1 MLSLNLSLCNTNILI
16 AGIYKSPTF
25 NIRNFSDIM
34 YNTFNNLAHRNM
46 FIVGD
51 FNINLHSHHNNITK
65 YFIDTFYSMNFI
77 PLITKSTHFYSNGNS
92 LIDNIFTNFNK
103 HLIYNGILITD
114 ISDHLPIFSIFDLL
128 KNKTNDTPIFKYIRN
143 HSQNNILKLNL
154 SLQKVDWTDIYSCS
168 NINIAFNHF
177 IKIFTKFYNICC
189 PLKKIKNKRYI
200 NNKPWITKS
209 LLKCIH
215 KKNKLYKKTIIN
227 SNLDMEYKNYK
238 NCLSKILKK
247 CEQNYY
253 SGKLKTN
260 NIKNTWRVLN
270 NLMKNTNKNTID
282 MNNNKS
288 DSENSNNFN
297 KYFTSIGAEINNSFN
312 DPYSDRLT
320 NITSNTSSIFFE
332 PVTVTEIENIV
343 HKCSDKF
350 SNDSHGFNL
359 YLLRRIITSISHIIM
374 YLFNLSIN
382 AGIFPDILKTSKVI
396 VIYKKHNRSI
406 IVRFLLHPNSL
417 NFLRN

>member
-1 MLSLNLSLCNTNILI
+1 
-16 AGIYKSPTF
+16 
-25 NIRNFSDIM
+25 
-34 YNTFNNLAHRNM
+34 
-46 FIVGD
+46 
-51 FNINLHSHHNNITK
+51 
-65 YFIDTFYSMNFI
+65 
-77 PLITKSTHFYSNGNS
+77 
-92 LIDNIFTNFNK
+92 
-103 HLIYNGILITD
+103 
-114 ISDHLPIFSIFDLL
+114 
-128 KNKTNDTPIFKYIRN
+128 
-143 HSQNNILKLNL
+143 
-154 SLQKVDWTDIYSCS
+154 
-168 NINIAFNHF
+168 
-177 IKIFTKFYNICC
+177 
-189 PLKKIKNKRYI
+189 
-200 NNKPWITKS
+200 
-209 LLKCIH
+209 
-215 KKNKLYKKTIIN
+215 
-227 SNLDMEYKNYK
+227 MEYKNYK

-270 NLMKNTNKNTID
+270 NTMKNTNKNTIN

-374 YLFNLSIN
+374 YLF
-382 AGIFPDILKTSKVI
+382 
-396 VIYKKHNRSI
+396 YKCRYIS
-406 IVRFLLHPNSL
+406 
-417 NFLRN
+417 

>member
-1 MLSLNLSLCNTNILI
+1 
-16 AGIYKSPTF
+16 
-25 NIRNFSDIM
+25 
-34 YNTFNNLAHRNM
+34 
-46 FIVGD
+46 
-51 FNINLHSHHNNITK
+51 
-65 YFIDTFYSMNFI
+65 MNFI

-114 ISDHLPIFSIFDLL
+114 ISDHLPILSIFDLL
-128 KNKTNDTPIFKYIRN
+128 KNKTFNNDTPIFKYIRN

-154 SLQKVDWTDIYSCS
+154 SLQKIDRTDIYSCS
-168 NINIAFNHF
+168 NINIDFNHF
-177 IKIFTKFYNICC
+177 INIFTKFYNICC

-238 NCLSKILKK
+238 NCLSTILKK
-247 CEQNYY
+247 CENNYY

-260 NIKNTWRVLN
+260 NINNTWRVLN
-270 NLMKNTNKNTID
+270 NLMKNTNKNTIN

-320 NITSNTSSIFFE
+320 NITSNPSSIFFE
-332 PVTVTEIENIV
+332 PVTVT
-343 HKCSDKF
+343 
-350 SNDSHGFNL
+350 
-359 YLLRRIITSISHIIM
+359 
-374 YLFNLSIN
+374 
-382 AGIFPDILKTSKVI
+382 
-396 VIYKKHNRSI
+396 
-406 IVRFLLHPNSL
+406 
-417 NFLRN
+417 

>member
-1 MLSLNLSLCNTNILI
+1 
-16 AGIYKSPTF
+16 
-25 NIRNFSDIM
+25 
-34 YNTFNNLAHRNM
+34 
-46 FIVGD
+46 
-51 FNINLHSHHNNITK
+51 
-65 YFIDTFYSMNFI
+65 MNFI

-215 KKNKLYKKTIIN
+215 KKNKLQ
-227 SNLDMEYKNYK
+227 KNY
-238 NCLSKILKK
+238 
-247 CEQNYY
+247 Y
-253 SGKLKTN
+253 KLK
-260 NIKNTWRVLN
+260 
-270 NLMKNTNKNTID
+270 
-282 MNNNKS
+282 
-288 DSENSNNFN
+288 
-297 KYFTSIGAEINNSFN
+297 
-312 DPYSDRLT
+312 
-320 NITSNTSSIFFE
+320 
-332 PVTVTEIENIV
+332 
-343 HKCSDKF
+343 
-350 SNDSHGFNL
+350 
-359 YLLRRIITSISHIIM
+359 LR
-374 YLFNLSIN
+374 Y
-382 AGIFPDILKTSKVI
+382 GI
-396 VIYKKHNRSI
+396 
-406 IVRFLLHPNSL
+406 
-417 NFLRN
+417 